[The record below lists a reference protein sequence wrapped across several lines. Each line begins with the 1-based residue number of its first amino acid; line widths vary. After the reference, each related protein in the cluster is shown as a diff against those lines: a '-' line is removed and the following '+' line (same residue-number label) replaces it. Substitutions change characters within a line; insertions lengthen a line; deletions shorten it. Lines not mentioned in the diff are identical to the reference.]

1 MGKRLWLFL
10 TACVLSV
17 SMAFAQKS
25 VTGKVVDAL
34 TGEPVVGASVLVK
47 GTTIGQAT
55 DINGDFTITNVPN
68 SAKTLRISYIGLKDQ
83 EVTIKS
89 KVRVYMQPETTE
101 TDEVMVVA
109 YGTATK
115 SSFTGSASVI
125 KAEEIEQTQKTNVLD
140 ALNGKSA
147 GVQMFNASGQPGQ
160 TSPTI
165 RIRGIS
171 SINAGNAPLIVL
183 DGAPYAG
190 DLNNL
195 NPMDIESITVL
206 KDAASTALY
215 GSRAANGVIIVTTK
229 QAKVGENAKISV
241 DLKWGQNSR
250 STRRYETI
258 NDPALYYETYF
269 QGLKNY
275 AVNTKGLSA
284 DQAYIWAN
292 ENLVDGGYGLQY
304 GIYNVPQGQYLIGTN
319 GKLNPLAT
327 MGRVVDYNGEKYLLK
342 ADDWMDNAYHKSLR
356 QEYNVNVQNA
366 TDHVNYY
373 ASFGYLN
380 TQGITDNSNF
390 ERINGR
396 LKADSQLKD
405 WLKVGGNMAFVHY
418 EAKSMSEDGSS
429 NSSGNP
435 IAVAM
440 TTAPIY
446 PLFIRNAD
454 GSVKYDAYGNKM
466 YDYGDGGNA
475 GLERQQWTGT
485 NALSDALL
493 NQNAFEGNAFNA
505 VGFAEVR
512 FLKDFTFTTTNTVT
526 VDETRSHDV
535 TNPYYGNYASS
546 NGITYV
552 AHSRGYVYNFEQM
565 LSWGHQ
571 FGAHKV
577 DVTLAHD
584 AYRSKS
590 YSLSGQKSNMFDP
603 NNFEL
608 NNAITDGTP
617 GSSRSTYNNE
627 RFIARALYDYD
638 QKYFLQAFFSR
649 DGSSRFS
656 SKDDIWWGN
665 FWSGGAA
672 WIISKEK
679 WFPHNKGIDLLKLKT
694 SYGEIGNDNISN
706 FLYTNTYSIV
716 NTYGSPAVIPN
727 GKGNDKITWEKNANF
742 NVGLEFEL
750 LKGRLNGSVEFFY
763 RKTSNML
770 SWFTFAPS
778 WGYPG
783 EWANIGDMR
792 NRGIEFEATG
802 HIFKSKDF
810 NWNIFLNLTH
820 YRNKVTYLDP
830 QRKTMTVDGVDG
842 YPSGN
847 YFYGE
852 GKPLYT
858 YRLYKFAG
866 VNPETGQ
873 SRWYT
878 RNTDADGKEVIGTT
892 EDYAELKSKDYF
904 LCGTAQPDVYGGF
917 GTTVEFKGFDFSINF
932 AYQIGGQVY
941 DSDYQGM
948 MENPVP
954 NGVGGAMHADV
965 LKAWSST
972 NTSSNIPFYIYDEQ
986 NVTYANASSDR
997 WLTDASYLSINNIN
1011 LGYTLP
1017 LSITRRLQLSKLR
1030 VYCSADNVFLWS
1042 KRQGLDPRQGI
1053 GASTA
1058 SYYAPI
1064 RAISGGISITF

>member
-275 AVNTKGLSA
+275 AVNTKGMSA

-535 TNPYYGNYASS
+535 TNPYYGNYAAS

-603 NNFEL
+603 NNYEL
-608 NNAITDGTP
+608 NNAITDGSP

-672 WIISKEK
+672 WIIS
-679 WFPHNKGIDLLKLKT
+679 
-694 SYGEIGNDNISN
+694 
-706 FLYTNTYSIV
+706 
-716 NTYGSPAVIPN
+716 GSPAVIPN

-778 WGYPG
+778 WGYTG

-830 QRKTMTVDGVDG
+830 QRKTMTVDGVGG
-842 YPSGN
+842 YASGN

-858 YRLYKFAG
+858 YR
-866 VNPETGQ
+866 
-873 SRWYT
+873 
-878 RNTDADGKEVIGTT
+878 
-892 EDYAELKSKDYF
+892 
-904 LCGTAQPDVYGGF
+904 GTAQPDVYGGF